1 MNLADEWLGVA
12 QLLTPEE
19 LVNPNVDELS
29 MMTYLAQFREA
40 KVKEGAPIQTE
51 NKLIGL
57 GFELVEPLLSK
68 DAADDQKPTDAGL
81 TKQLDESQRNIECGD
96 KLTFNSSSLFSS
108 LEKDGTKGH
117 TALNLDNLPE
127 EGRRSCCTYFLVV
140 LIAVIVAFISTR
152 QYDL

>member
-1 MNLADEWLGVA
+1 MADNWLGVPK
-12 QLLTPEE
+12 LLTPEE
-19 LVNPNVDELS
+19 IVNPNVDELS

-51 NKLIGL
+51 NKLNGL

-68 DAADDQKPTDAGL
+68 DAADDQKPSDAGV
-81 TKQLDESQRNIECGD
+81 TKQLDESQRNIGCED
-96 KLTFNSSSLFSS
+96 KLTFNSSSLFAS
-108 LEKDGTKGH
+108 LEKDGT
-117 TALNLDNLPE
+117 ASSFDNLPE